1 MGLEKG
7 NGKNDKWLLM
17 GNICK
22 PIPGNMQLLFDSGKI
37 YWGEEIACVTQAQN
51 RSSLVILRIASVS
64 IGLNKTIFP
73 LRIVLAAWLVVPEVL
88 TQTKCSYEHRT
99 TTGECLINQE

>member
-1 MGLEKG
+1 MASER
-7 NGKNDKWLLM
+7 
-17 GNICK
+17 NICK

-51 RSSLVILRIASVS
+51 GGSLVILRIASVS
-64 IGLNKTIFP
+64 IGLDKTIFS

-88 TQTKCSYEHRT
+88 TQKNTLMNVELLLESV
-99 TTGECLINQE
+99 